1 MIGSAGSADLV
12 GEACLLIVGVLG
24 LVENPVVVGAWYVV
38 SLRGE
43 ALPQSGRKLQG
54 GRNRLH

>member
-24 LVENPVVVGAWYVV
+24 LVENHVVVGAWCVV

-43 ALPQSGRKLQG
+43 ARPQSGRKLQEG
-54 GRNRLH
+54 GNRLH